1 MKHPKLTLVGAG
13 PGAADLITL
22 RGIRAIQAADV
33 ILYDALIDGSLLE
46 YAKPEAI
53 KRFAGKKFGCTS
65 LSQDEINNLIV
76 DYALTQGHV
85 VRLKGGDPF
94 VFGRATEEIDVARA
108 YGIEVEVVPGVSS
121 CLAVPASQMVPV
133 TSRGISESFWVTTG
147 TTRTGGISGD
157 VALAAQSTATVVI
170 LMAMGK
176 LKEITELF
184 NGYGKGETPMMI
196 VQDGCT
202 PREKYVVG
210 TVNSILEKAQTS
222 GFGNPAIMVIGEVVG
237 LHVAFA
243 GRIANQYAVAQTPAQ
258 SLACREWLLK

>member
-1 MKHPKLTLVGAG
+1 MKHPKLTLVGGG

-22 RGIRAIQAADV
+22 RGIRAIQEADV
-33 ILYDALIDGSLLE
+33 ILYDALIDDSLLD

-65 LSQDEINNLIV
+65 LSQEEINELIV
-76 DYALTQGHV
+76 KHALENGHV

-94 VFGRATEEIDVARA
+94 VFGRATEEIDMARA

-121 CLAVPASQMVPV
+121 CVAVPASQMIPV

-147 TTRTGGISGD
+147 TTRTGDLSGD

-170 LMAMGK
+170 LMAMSK

-184 NGYGKGETPMMI
+184 ASYGKGDTPMMI
-196 VQDGCT
+196 VEDGCT

-210 TVNSILEKAQTS
+210 TVNSILQKAETS
-222 GFGNPAIMVIGEVVG
+222 GLGNPAIMVVGEVVG
-237 LHVAFA
+237 LHVEFA
-243 GRIANQYAVAQTPAQ
+243 GRIANR
-258 SLACREWLLK
+258 SKGRLLTRNFEI